1 MRGEGPRAAPHLPPG
16 RKSSS
21 RSQPASLGTC
31 YHCGEPH
38 GGVNEEFWG
47 LGCPPLDLP
56 KSDRHVG
63 GAQDYEGEPEHLGRQ
78 AWIRLVG

>member
-1 MRGEGPRAAPHLPPG
+1 MSGEGPRAAPHLPPG
-16 RKSSS
+16 RKSS
-21 RSQPASLGTC
+21 RWSQPASLGTC

-47 LGCPPLDLP
+47 LGCPPLDPP